1 MQPEQRLARALVS
14 RSRNFAKSRQNF
26 ALGPRTYD
34 RTRTYDHRMAREG
47 LGVAQH
53 TYATHWDTLAPLL
66 GGTTTWSLSTS
77 PFHENFARSRGV
89 QIEIQHD
96 PARPSTT
103 QHDPARPSTT
113 QHDPARPSTTQHDPA
128 PIQTRSELFRCCRL
142 MLSNFERI

>member
-53 TYATHWDTLAPLL
+53 TYTTHWDTLTPLL
-66 GGTTTWSLSTS
+66 RGTATWSLST
-77 PFHENFARSRGV
+77 PTFGTTFG
-89 QIEIQHD
+89 EIK
-96 PARPSTT
+96 T
-103 QHDPARPSTT
+103 
-113 QHDPARPSTTQHDPA
+113 
-128 PIQTRSELFRCCRL
+128 
-142 MLSNFERI
+142 N